1 MSVLVREHMRLDEGM
16 LSQQDSAV
24 RDDVRSS
31 IAQLSLLMPED
42 NVSEQKKKDN
52 AIGLSSGEFGGFSLS
67 KLDTYV
73 QAVSPGCSVN
83 RKVSI
88 DNDAVVENVTFV
100 NVDPDHTGVLVEV
113 GSTATVM
120 FRNCVFSRV
129 GSDQVSSLVAFKSGG
144 KGIMVGCLFKG
155 TVQGTTNVVSNP
167 GAAANVQVVASHNKT
182 GGSLA
187 QVTSTAVL

>member
-16 LSQQDSAV
+16 LSQQNSDV

-31 IAQLSLLMPED
+31 VAHLNLLMPED
-42 NVSEQKKKDN
+42 SVSEQKKKDN
-52 AIGLSSGEFGGFSLS
+52 AIGLASGEFGGFSLS
-67 KLDTYV
+67 KPDTYI
-73 QAVSPGCSVN
+73 QAVSPGCLVN

-88 DNDAVVENVTFV
+88 SSDVVIENVTFV
-100 NVDPDHTGVLVEV
+100 NADPDHTGVLVEV
-113 GSTATVM
+113 SSTATVM
-120 FRNCVFSRV
+120 FRNCVFNRV
-129 GSDQVSSLVAFKSGG
+129 GSDQTSSLVEFKSGG

-155 TVQGTTNVVSNP
+155 TVQGATNVVSNP
-167 GAAANVQVVASHNKT
+167 GAAANVQVVASQNKT